1 MLEHLATRIE
11 RRAEGTAAC
20 SIQDLFVLL
29 AMSPPS
35 FVACLLISSE
45 SSPDSEVQR
54 SFNGSYETCQVAAP
68 CNGSFPDQDLIG
80 RASRLGHA
88 KLMRLASSPRCA
100 RLPWLFCNMF
110 SNTTRAATHL
120 PRSDDIG
127 LRRSSNWC
135 VFFLTAPYYVR

>member
-1 MLEHLATRIE
+1 MLEHLATRME

-20 SIQDLFVLL
+20 SIQDLGIRAFGRVTSIF
-29 AMSPPS
+29 A
-35 FVACLLISSE
+35 VCLLISSE
-45 SSPDSEVQR
+45 SSPDSEVRR

-68 CNGSFPDQDLIG
+68 CIGSFPDQDLIG

-110 SNTTRAATHL
+110 SNITRAATHL
-120 PRSDDIG
+120 PRPDDIG
-127 LRRSSNWC
+127 LRRSSN
-135 VFFLTAPYYVR
+135 